1 MTFTKF
7 SFFKKWKKEKR
18 IVQLNCKK
26 AKGTVLFSYLKDSV
40 LLKDDASELNFHS
53 NMWESREI
61 ARIFNSLGYNVDAIN
76 YDDFD
81 FVPKKKYNI
90 IFDIYK
96 NIGDL
101 KLPKDCIK
109 ILHLT
114 GSYAKYNNEQEKKR
128 RDYLFKRKE
137 VNLPIERYADINI
150 VDKSLGVAE
159 IITIVGNS
167 HTVKTFPDK
176 YQNKIDCIPVT
187 SSKLKFIK
195 EEKDYLPKEKE
206 FLWLAGFGAVH
217 KGLDLLLDVFSQH
230 PEWTLNVVGSVEN
243 EKDFV
248 NSFKKELYETPNI
261 KYHGFLSPSSDEFI
275 NITKKCF
282 CYINPSCAEST
293 STASITALSVGLY
306 PLISYDNGIDLP
318 NGCGI
323 YLKDCS
329 IEEIENAIE
338 KIITTEEK
346 DIKKQI
352 KDTQEYILKTFSREN
367 FTKIMTETL
376 LSKGL

>member
-1 MTFTKF
+1 MKFTKF
-7 SFFKKWKKEKR
+7 SFFKKKKKEKR
-18 IVQLNCKK
+18 VVQLNCKY
-26 AKGTVLFSYLKDSV
+26 AKGTVLLAYLKDSV
-40 LLKDDASELNFHS
+40 LLEDDAIQLNFHS

-61 ARIFNSLGYNVDAIN
+61 ARIFNRLGYNVDAIN

-81 FVPKKKYNI
+81 FKQKKKYDI
-90 IFDIYK
+90 VFDIYK
-96 NIGDL
+96 NLGEL
-101 KLPKDCIK
+101 KWPENCIK

-114 GSYAKYNNEQEKKR
+114 GSYAKYNNEQETNR
-128 RDYLFKRKE
+128 REYLFKRKN
-137 VNLPIERYADINI
+137 VNLPIERYADIDI
-150 VDKSLGVAE
+150 VDKSLGVAN

-167 HTVKTFPDK
+167 HTVKTFPEE
-176 YQNKIDCIPVT
+176 YQGRINCIPVT
-187 SSKLKFIK
+187 SSKLNFIK
-195 EEKDYLPKEKE
+195 EEKDYLPNEKE

-230 PEWTLNVVGSVEN
+230 PDWTLNVVGSVEN
-243 EKDFV
+243 EKEFV
-248 NSFKKELYETPNI
+248 NIFQKELYETPNI

-318 NGCGI
+318 NECGI

-338 KIITTEEK
+338 KIITTRDK
-346 DIKKQI
+346 DIKLQI
-352 KDTQEYILKTFSREN
+352 RKTQDYILKTFSREN

-376 LSKGL
+376 LNKGL